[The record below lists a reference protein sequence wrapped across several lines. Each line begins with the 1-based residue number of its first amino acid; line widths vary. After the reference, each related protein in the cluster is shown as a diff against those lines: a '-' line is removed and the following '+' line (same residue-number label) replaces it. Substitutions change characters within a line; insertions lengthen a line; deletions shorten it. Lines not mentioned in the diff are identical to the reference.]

1 MATLYLDNP
10 ALELRSDGRALAL
23 YRDGARERTL
33 PLQLLDRVVI
43 QGDVRLSAGAV
54 GRLAESGAAILFLSK
69 RNSRRLASVVG
80 PPHADARIRIAHYAA
95 CTDAEFRAKVATA
108 LLRTKLRGQQRL
120 LAACLAQRP
129 DLRKPLTDGR
139 TRVERCLETLREGG
153 EPTVERAMGVE
164 GAAAAAY
171 FSALSAMFA
180 PALGFGGRN
189 RRPPRDPV
197 NAALSLAY
205 TLLHHEAI
213 AAAHAAGLDAWL
225 GFLHSPAYARE
236 SLACDLVE
244 PLRPHADAW
253 VLALFRQRDLRRE
266 DFRMDRGTCLL
277 GKAGRRRF
285 YAEYERF
292 AVDQRRRLRRLCR
305 LLVRAVR
312 EQGEELFDA
321 DCTEAAVS

>member
-10 ALELRSDGRALAL
+10 ALELRTDGRALAL

-33 PLQLLDRVVI
+33 PLQFLDRVVI

-54 GRLAESGAAILFLSK
+54 GRLAEAGAAILFLSK

-95 CTDAEFRAKVATA
+95 CADAAFRAKVAAA
-108 LLRTKLRGQQRL
+108 LVCMKLRGQQRFL
-120 LAACLAQRP
+120 SICLAQRP
-129 DLRKPLTDGR
+129 DVRKPLTDGKKR
-139 TRVERCLETLREGG
+139 IERCLDRLREET
-153 EPTVERAMGVE
+153 EPTVERAMGLE

-171 FSALSAMFA
+171 FAALPAMFP
-180 PALGFGGRN
+180 PALGFAGRN

-213 AAAHAAGLDAWL
+213 AAAHAAGLDPWL
-225 GFLHSPAYARE
+225 GFLHTPAYARE

-253 VLALFRQRDLRRE
+253 VLALFRQRELRRE
-266 DFRMDRGTCLL
+266 DFRMDKGACLL

-285 YAEYERF
+285 HAEYERF

-305 LLVRAVR
+305 LVIRAVR
-312 EQGEELFDA
+312 ERGEELFDA